1 VHGGEGGVFGGEE
14 EAPVGVVADGVEVGG
29 EGVVVAGGVAE
40 DDYGGDYKQ
49 VIRYLHNENQPGIDG
64 YYLGDYNLGLGTHG
78 YNPPTQLPMGQNE
91 INPTHL
97 GTRGDCPGL
106 RRMIR
111 NQVVEKA
118 G

>member
-1 VHGGEGGVFGGEE
+1 MGLTHS
-14 EAPVGVVADGVEVGG
+14 
-29 EGVVVAGGVAE
+29 
-40 DDYGGDYKQ
+40 
-49 VIRYLHNENQPGIDG
+49 
-64 YYLGDYNLGLGTHG
+64 NLRIWV
-78 YNPPTQLPMGQNE
+78 PTQLPMGQNE

-97 GTRGDCPGL
+97 GTRGYCPGL